1 MGGMCKS
8 LCLSPVAQNY
18 GTFCQL
24 RSKLANTH
32 TITILCEEKYD
43 TMVVDCHH
51 SLCFCGDRTN
61 MSLP

>member
-1 MGGMCKS
+1 MYKS
-8 LCLSPVAQNY
+8 LYLSPVAQNY
-18 GTFCQL
+18 MYSTFCQL

-32 TITILCEEKYD
+32 SITILCEEKYD